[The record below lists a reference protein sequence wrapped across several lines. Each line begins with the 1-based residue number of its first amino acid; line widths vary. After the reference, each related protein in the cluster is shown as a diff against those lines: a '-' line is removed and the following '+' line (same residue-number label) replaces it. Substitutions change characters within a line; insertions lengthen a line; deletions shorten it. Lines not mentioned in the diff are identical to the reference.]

1 MDERLIRNMD
11 SIEIDNTS
19 IAKSSLSDNQVRT
32 SSQFDHNFVKVYH

>member
-32 SSQFDHNFVKVYH
+32 SSHFYPNLVNVYH